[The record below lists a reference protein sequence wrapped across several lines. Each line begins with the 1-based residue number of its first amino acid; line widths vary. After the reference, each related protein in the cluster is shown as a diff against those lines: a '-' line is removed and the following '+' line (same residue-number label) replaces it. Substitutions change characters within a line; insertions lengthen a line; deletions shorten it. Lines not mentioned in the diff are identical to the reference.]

1 MTILDEFVGGRC
13 AAARSIYVV
22 ALCSM
27 LFACGGG
34 GGDDVGI
41 VSGSG
46 GSGSGGG
53 SNPPTSLSCTGYP
66 TNTQF
71 CLILQENAQVTPSV
85 SVSTNAGNLIGHGF
99 DILNTYVVYARII
112 ATAADQGSA
121 RALAQSVVVNTA
133 NSMISATPDSSQSLQ
148 IDFEIFTAKNTN
160 LTMTSGAGD
169 ISVDNY
175 NSILNLTANAGD
187 ASVTNIQGQATV
199 NVDKGDAS
207 LTTVQGTAAVKVG
220 TGDASL
226 TTFQGQATVNVDNGD
241 ASLTALQGQ
250 GQVTVTVGTGDI
262 DATLSGS
269 GWTGA
274 GMNATTQKGD
284 ITVSRP
290 AAYQAAFTAKSDLG
304 VASIDGQQQ
313 IAPPASP
320 AVVTAG
326 SGAPIMLESQV
337 GDVSVAAAQ

>member
-226 TTFQGQATVNVDNGD
+226 T
-241 ASLTALQGQ
+241 ALQGQ